1 MFYTGYYPR
10 GEGAV
15 RLARGN
21 TYSLDYS
28 SGRVQVYHNGVW
40 GNVCRLGG
48 FSSTAADVV
57 CRQAGWT
64 GASDWSYSAVDRFDD
79 TYNIGGVACEKA
91 ISTLLFPIE

>member
-1 MFYTGYYPR
+1 MLFFYCVEACPLFYTGYYPR

-28 SGRVQVYHNGVW
+28 SGRVQVYYNDVW

-48 FSSTAADVV
+48 FSSTAADVI
-57 CRQAGWT
+57 CHQTGWT
-64 GASDWSYSAVDRFDD
+64 GASDWSYSEVDRCVS
-79 TYNIGGVACEKA
+79 NI
-91 ISTLLFPIE
+91 ISIVLLT